1 MGQGSLWQ
9 FGAKNF
15 SLFDTM
21 DELDALVSRLSGVR
35 LPSPTRAAAAACA
48 GCGPSSGSPQPPLAS
63 LESFPALSLLS
74 LEDRL
79 AVSRLL
85 PAAVQEAAE
94 SDPSA
99 APLVLARLRS
109 AVYLCASSEAL
120 APEALF
126 ALSSP
131 SLSLSSS
138 TPSARLLAAPVA
150 RVLLVLLAALLEG
163 GLIRSLLGCPSSPPL
178 SSSPFD
184 RCLQAL
190 VSLPD
195 RAVALRAMAGPGGDG
210 AAEAADARL
219 TSAAVFAQLRTELVE
234 CVAAHAV
241 LLPADD
247 DEEEVSSSPS
257 PSPSPPPL
265 PSLVPFLDRIA
276 AVTRKLCALAHADDL
291 ATDWTQAAYNR
302 AGMGGALLLVEGW
315 ERLASPSPSPSPSI
329 SPPSRSRPTPAES
342 RPEFPNAE
350 AQFSRAAATG
360 RAGASLLAS
369 NVPPGPARVRFLR
382 GLLSSAC
389 GVALDFVAATP
400 VGYRG
405 VHPARA
411 EAEFTRHAL
420 AVLLAAVGDAQSLA
434 PSLRDVFARTL
445 PLTCPLPGLLSRTLL
460 LYLLFPR
467 AAAVDLRARGAGP
480 GGLREPPPP
489 DLLLTRGAAA
499 STPPLALAEW
509 KALLPLPALAS
520 AWAAP
525 AFTSTTDG
533 ALQLSLSRVLVH
545 ALLLAP
551 PSAVDGSGGI
561 LETVMA
567 GVQARLDASDDS
579 IRGQGEAVAVALSHR
594 LTPGAPLSFAESGG
608 GDEGGDDASV
618 LAALDSGDVTLAS
631 AFEKLRGGQGR
642 DGALGMGEGE
652 GGRAAAEAR
661 ALPAPSASSIQ
672 PYREDE
678 SVSAAR
684 LRFARLAPASLRRA
698 YARLLAM
705 AKEEGGGTQNAALPV
720 PGGKALDEDAEVAG
734 TPDGAVATLST
745 LERLVRAAA
754 EDATGGQSQL
764 LEMTCPLLRALLAA
778 GNRFNNPHVPAW
790 RFGGLVALAVCAG
803 PLAADFLLAR
813 FAAPSA
819 EVGEGLRLEA
829 LDVLVAAARELSAAE
844 PPLRLPP
851 PPWERKDWRPEV
863 VDDVNLG
870 AGAEEEVKEAA
881 MGAGAGAGA
890 EATTPSSSSS
900 SAPPLPNLF
909 AAIAADHVFFPL
921 LRIVLAGSA
930 GAQVG
935 PASSSASASRIDV
948 FGGGVSSNASSPSS
962 SPFGAAPQFLAPGQ
976 ERLLAQA
983 VQALAV
989 MLEAAGSDPSVPRM
1003 ARALLPLAWTVR
1015 GSTEPLVRR
1024 ASLSAAAAVI
1034 ASVHRQMHALL
1045 FSPSV
1050 LEGAGLDRG
1059 PGAAVAGAAPSGGGG
1074 GGDGLSSSPLADL
1087 TSVGARI
1094 AQRDAFGKVAAA
1106 IVDPGPRGS
1115 LSSVAG
1121 KMKGGA
1127 GGESSSS
1134 SLPPGAGAGEGGPT
1148 LWDDL
1153 LLVVA
1158 WLKATAD
1165 GDLDPGA
1172 RALASTMLGNVI
1184 LREVVLGPLEAV
1196 EP

>member
-1 MGQGSLWQ
+1 
-9 FGAKNF
+9 
-15 SLFDTM
+15 M
-21 DELDALVSRLSGVR
+21 DELDALVSRLSGLR
-35 LPSPTRAAAAACA
+35 LPSPTCAAAAAAAAAACA
-48 GCGPSSGSPQPPLAS
+48 GCGPSSGPPQPPLAS
-63 LESFPALSLLS
+63 PQSFPALSLLS

-99 APLVLARLRS
+99 ASLVLARLRS

-120 APEALF
+120 APEALL

-138 TPSARLLAAPVA
+138 TPAARLLAAPVA
-150 RVLLVLLAALLEG
+150 RVLLVLLTALLEG

-210 AAEAADARL
+210 AADTADARL

-247 DEEEVSSSPS
+247 DEEEVSSSSAS

-265 PSLVPFLDRIA
+265 PSLVPFLDRVA

-642 DGALGMGEGE
+642 DGALGVGEGE

-661 ALPAPSASSIQ
+661 ALPAPSASFIQ

-754 EDATGGQSQL
+754 GDATGGQSQL

-863 VDDVNLG
+863 VDDVNPG

-890 EATTPSSSSS
+890 EAATPSSSS

-935 PASSSASASRIDV
+935 PAAAAASASRIDV
-948 FGGGVSSNASSPSS
+948 FGGGGGGVSSNASSSSSS

-989 MLEAAGSDPSVPRM
+989 MLEAAGSDPSAPRM

-1074 GGDGLSSSPLADL
+1074 GDGLSSSPLADL

-1127 GGESSSS
+1127 GGGSSSS
-1134 SLPPGAGAGEGGPT
+1134 SLPPGTGAGEGEGGPT

-1172 RALASTMLGNVI
+1172 RALASTMLGNAI

-1196 EP
+1196 DGA